1 MFELNTSLSR
11 FYNRLPKWGHTI
23 STIYIDVTIAVLHAA
38 VAGTLHH
45 NDNKRFCGQLKC
57 GAAGA
62 MVSVEGP
69 GAN

>member
-1 MFELNTSLSR
+1 MN
-11 FYNRLPKWGHTI
+11 
-23 STIYIDVTIAVLHAA
+23 IYIDVIIAVLHAA